1 MSETTD
7 ILALTVLGD
16 LKQMTPPRKMVDI
29 NSAQLSGMALEGKW
43 KLTLD
48 NGRHYNDGRKSD
60 GIIHDDLKA
69 CFEQLVPHLILLSD
83 TREAVQLEQFLLQ
96 YQDELAPGAELF
108 NIELWPQDVRM
119 LLENVKVYGFAIK
132 GEDESTKVSLNGNKY
147 RNDKTIKL
155 HAPDCALYAR
165 GSNVLYAYTEELQV
179 AIEHAKNE
187 VYDYLFLQKEAKK
200 QLALELDPD
209 QNTIPEGEE

>member
-1 MSETTD
+1 MSEATD
-7 ILALTVLGD
+7 TLALTVLGD
-16 LKQMTPPRKMVDI
+16 LRQMTPPRKMVDI
-29 NSAQLSGMALEGKW
+29 NYAQLSGMALEGKW

-60 GIIHDDLKA
+60 GIIHPDLKN

-83 TREAVQLEQFLLQ
+83 TREAVELEKFLEH
-96 YQDELAPGAELF
+96 YVDNIEPGAELF

-119 LLENVKVYGFAIK
+119 LLENVKVFGFAIK
-132 GEDESTKVSLNGNKY
+132 GDDENTKVSLNGNKY
-147 RNDKTIKL
+147 RNNKTIKL
-155 HAPDCALYAR
+155 HAPDCGLYER
-165 GSNVLYAYTEELQV
+165 GNNVLYAYTEDLKE

-200 QLALELDPD
+200 QLELELDPED
-209 QNTIPEGEE
+209 NTIPEEV